1 MISSP
6 RGLTRNRKRQTN
18 LATASTDR
26 AALKKAA
33 SKIINKKADKII
45 AFAKDIGDNPEVG
58 FQEFRTSRKLA
69 EAVEEAGQTVERG
82 LAITGFKASHEFAGD
97 GPTVAVI
104 AELDSLRVPGHELA
118 DPDTAAAHACGHH
131 TQSGQLLGVIA
142 ALTDPEISS
151 ALSGAV
157 AFIATP
163 AEEFIDVSARLAA
176 HNAGELGFMS
186 GKQEMIRLGVFDDVD
201 MAMMVHT
208 SSESDAGKFSV
219 GGSSNAHV
227 VQHVR
232 FIGKAAHAGGAPWDG
247 VNALQAANVALVAV
261 NAQRETFQNADTVRV
276 HGIITDGGTSV
287 NSVPGQVIYEGRVR
301 GRDAEVVDSNAEKIE
316 RSFKAGALAVGGEV
330 EITSIPG
337 YMALTN
343 DPLMSEMFAINAEA
357 ICGKDTVI
365 RRGPDANRGGSTDM
379 GDLSQIM
386 PVIHPYVSGA
396 KGTAHGIDYVIADY
410 KNAVVNAAIAMA
422 HTVIDLLVDG
432 AAAGNEVVANASP
445 PRTTKQY
452 VESQQARMRVIR
464 YKGE

>member
-1 MISSP
+1 MAI
-6 RGLTRNRKRQTN
+6 
-18 LATASTDR
+18 ATTTR

-33 SKIINKKADKII
+33 SKIIKKRADELIE
-45 AFAKDIGDNPEVG
+45 FAQDIGRNPEVG

-69 EAVEEAGQTVERG
+69 ESVEKAGLTVERG
-82 LAITGFKASHEFAGD
+82 LAITGFKAVHEFSGD

-118 DPDTAAAHACGHH
+118 DPETGAAHACGHH

-142 ALTDPEISS
+142 ALTNPAIAPS
-151 ALSGAV
+151 LSGAV

-176 HNAGELGFMS
+176 HNAGEIGFMS

-232 FIGKAAHAGGAPWDG
+232 FIGKAAHAGGAPWEG
-247 VNALQAANVALVAV
+247 INALQAANVALVAV

-276 HGIITDGGTSV
+276 HGIITDGGISV

-301 GRDAEVVDSNAEKIE
+301 SRDSEVVDANAEKIE

-337 YMALTN
+337 YMALIN
-343 DPLMSEMFAINAEA
+343 DPLMSDIFAANAEG
-357 ICGKDTVI
+357 ISGKENVI
-365 RRGPDANRGGSTDM
+365 RRGPNANRGGSTDM

-396 KGTAHGIDYVIADY
+396 IGTAHGVDYMISDY
-410 KNAVVNAAIAMA
+410 QNAVANAAIAMA

-432 AAAGNEVVANASP
+432 AAAGGEVLANSSL
-445 PRTTKQY
+445 PRTKKQY
-452 VESQQARMRVIR
+452 VESQEARMRVIR